1 MVAENALLVPLKQ
14 IADVLR
20 EGSRFLMMTH
30 EAPDL
35 DGLGSMFALSRC
47 LTDLGKEVVT
57 VVQKPIVPS
66 LAFLRGV
73 ERAVLKDSQLQKGFD
88 AVLAL
93 DCAERE
99 RLGSCVDLWPEEGP
113 TINIDHHETNTLFGR
128 FNLVD
133 SNSSSTAELVYQ
145 LIRTG
150 NFPLDPAA
158 AENLFAAIQ
167 SDTGSFRFTNTTSTA
182 MRISADLLDQGVS
195 PWEIYLKSVSG
206 YGPERLA
213 LLSRALGQVEFHG
226 EGRIGMLVLSK
237 EMIKACGARP
247 SDSEGFVD
255 YPRYIKGVELAV
267 MILEKDDNTYK
278 FSMRSNRG
286 VNVADLAMRFGGGG
300 HGRAAGFT
308 MSGSL
313 AALKRDFLSEA
324 GRSLN
329 ETPG

>member
-1 MVAENALLVPLKQ
+1 MVAANALLVPLRQ
-14 IADVLR
+14 IAIVLR

-66 LAFLRGV
+66 LAFLSGV
-73 ERAVLKDSQLQKGFD
+73 ERAVLKDSLFEKEFD

-99 RLGSCVDLWPEEGP
+99 RLGSCVDLWPEQGP

-128 FNLVD
+128 YNLVD
-133 SNSSSTAELVYQ
+133 INSSSTAELVYR

-150 NFPLDPAA
+150 DFPLEPVA

-182 MRISADLLDQGVS
+182 MRISADLLDQGVT
-195 PWEIYLKSVSG
+195 PWEIYLKSVNG
-206 YGPERLA
+206 YGRERLA
-213 LLSRALGQVEFHG
+213 LLSRALGQVEFHS

-237 EMIKACGARP
+237 EMIKGCGARP

-267 MILEKDDNTYK
+267 MIMEKDDDTYK
-278 FSMRSNRG
+278 FSMRSNRR
-286 VNVADLAMRFGGGG
+286 VNVADLALRFGGGG
-300 HGRAAGFT
+300 HARAAGFT
-308 MSGSL
+308 INGSL
-313 AALKRDFLSEA
+313 AALKEDFLFEA
-324 GRSLN
+324 GRLLN